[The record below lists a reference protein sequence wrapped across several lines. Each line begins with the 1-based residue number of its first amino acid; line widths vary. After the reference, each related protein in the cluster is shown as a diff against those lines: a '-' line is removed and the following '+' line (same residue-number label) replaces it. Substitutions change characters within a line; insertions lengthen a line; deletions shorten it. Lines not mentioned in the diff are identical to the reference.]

1 MHIGIISKV
10 GIQKSLTL
18 ANDLELSLKKDHDV
32 WISDVDEIDSYAKSF
47 AKTDVLITLG
57 GDGTILRVARST
69 IGHDIPILELI

>member
-32 WISDVDEIDSYAKSF
+32 WISDVSWTRTWLSDRPAGSSAVR
-47 AKTDVLITLG
+47 AQVL
-57 GDGTILRVARST
+57 V
-69 IGHDIPILELI
+69 